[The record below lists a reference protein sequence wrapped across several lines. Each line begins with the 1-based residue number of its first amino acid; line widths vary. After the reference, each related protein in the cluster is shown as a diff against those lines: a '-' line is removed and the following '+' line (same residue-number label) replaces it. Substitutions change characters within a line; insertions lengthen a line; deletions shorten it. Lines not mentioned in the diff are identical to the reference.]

1 MHYQKLVA
9 KICLEPVL
17 YLETAS
23 FPIELQLRYV
33 IVQVK
38 IYEKTK
44 ENWTK
49 GTPRIIFWRGSM
61 EIRAWISDSISGLCR
76 I

>member
-17 YLETAS
+17 YLEIAS

-33 IVQVK
+33 IIQVK
-38 IYEKTK
+38 IYGKTK
-44 ENWTK
+44 ENLLM
-49 GTPRIIFWRGSM
+49 FWRK
-61 EIRAWISDSISGLCR
+61 EHHALFSDMARWRFMHG
-76 I
+76 